1 MRRASE
7 AWTAAWK
14 RCSLPQWRGK
24 QRMVGGSF
32 LNENSVPSQE
42 ASTRSL
48 GNLQAKPRDGGA
60 WWAAVSGVAQS
71 RTRLKR
77 LSSSSSSSSKPKSA
91 VGKAQL
97 ASDMVTNLRV
107 RTIPGCLHALQSGVC
122 KAPPHSLH
130 TVWLPC
136 NALSQHF
143 EKLSSNVYEE
153 PLNKFT
159 LSSRNSPS
167 NKLL

>member
-1 MRRASE
+1 MYKDILGEPPMRGASE
-7 AWTAAWK
+7 ARTAAWK
-14 RCSLPQWRGK
+14 RYSLPQWRGK

-60 WWAAVSGVAQS
+60 WWAAISGVAESQTQL
-71 RTRLKR
+71 TRL
-77 LSSSSSSSSKPKSA
+77 SSSSSSKPKSA
-91 VGKAQL
+91 IGKAQL
-97 ASDMVTNLRV
+97 APDMVMNLRAHM
-107 RTIPGCLHALQSGVC
+107 IPGPLHALQSGVC

-136 NALSQHF
+136 N
-143 EKLSSNVYEE
+143 
-153 PLNKFT
+153 
-159 LSSRNSPS
+159 
-167 NKLL
+167 